1 MNKEYCV
8 AIRTLG
14 KAGDKY
20 QALLDSLKSQTIQPK
35 KILVYIAERYDLPKE
50 TINTEEYI
58 TCPKGMIRQRALDFK
73 EIDTEWVLFCDDDV
87 ELKPD
92 SVERLFNGVI
102 KENGDCICANAIPV
116 NEYSTLKKIR
126 MSIFAYTFPRKDDN
140 FSFKILNCGTYTYN
154 NNPQKDV
161 MLTQSG
167 AGPCCL
173 CKMSTYRAIHFEDEL
188 WLDRF
193 GYAYGE
199 DMLFFYKMYL
209 MGYKVLTHFNSGVLH
224 LDAGTGNGNYEIW
237 FRKGVALTFIL
248 PYRVKYDLLHNTCL
262 KKVKVAFS
270 MFVMYVEQIMVL
282 PIKIIK
288 HRNPIACMDYFH
300 GIHDGWKYVHSNEY
314 KKVPKFD
321 KYVK

>member
-102 KENGDCICANAIPV
+102 KENGDCICANTFPV
-116 NEYSTLKKIR
+116 NEYST
-126 MSIFAYTFPRKDDN
+126 
-140 FSFKILNCGTYTYN
+140 
-154 NNPQKDV
+154 
-161 MLTQSG
+161 
-167 AGPCCL
+167 
-173 CKMSTYRAIHFEDEL
+173 
-188 WLDRF
+188 
-193 GYAYGE
+193 
-199 DMLFFYKMYL
+199 
-209 MGYKVLTHFNSGVLH
+209 
-224 LDAGTGNGNYEIW
+224 
-237 FRKGVALTFIL
+237 
-248 PYRVKYDLLHNTCL
+248 
-262 KKVKVAFS
+262 
-270 MFVMYVEQIMVL
+270 
-282 PIKIIK
+282 
-288 HRNPIACMDYFH
+288 
-300 GIHDGWKYVHSNEY
+300 
-314 KKVPKFD
+314 
-321 KYVK
+321 